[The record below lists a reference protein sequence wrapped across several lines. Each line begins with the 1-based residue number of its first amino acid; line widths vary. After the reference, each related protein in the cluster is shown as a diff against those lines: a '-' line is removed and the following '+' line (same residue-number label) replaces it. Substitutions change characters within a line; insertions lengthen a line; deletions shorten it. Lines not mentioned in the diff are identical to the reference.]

1 MCMVHR
7 EFHLKH
13 SRISIVF
20 QLVIILLII
29 FILYQLLN
37 ILFLIFSIILLL
49 LSFLLF
55 NKKEKTE
62 YLAYLDDDVWSLK
75 FKNNKEIYRVGIKNI
90 LNHQLYVV
98 VQFKQSEQK
107 PIVIWFDQL
116 NRTQWKNLKVLSVLK

>member
-29 FILYQLLN
+29 FILYQSLN
-37 ILFLIFSIILLL
+37 ILFLIFSIILLVV
-49 LSFLLF
+49 SFLLF
-55 NKKEKTE
+55 NKKEKIE

-75 FKNNKEIYRVGIKNI
+75 FKSNKEIYRIGIKNI

>member
-1 MCMVHR
+1 M
-7 EFHLKH
+7 KH

-37 ILFLIFSIILLL
+37 ILFLIFSIILLVI
-49 LSFLLF
+49 SFLFF
-55 NKKEKTE
+55 NKKEKIE

-75 FKNNKEIYRVGIKNI
+75 IKNNKEIYRVGIKNI

>member
-1 MCMVHR
+1 MVHR

-13 SRISIVF
+13 SRISVVF

-29 FILYQLLN
+29 FILYQSSN
-37 ILFLIFSIILLL
+37 VLFLIFSIILLVI
-49 LSFLLF
+49 SFLLF
-55 NKKEKTE
+55 NKKEKIE

-75 FKNNKEIYRVGIKNI
+75 FKNNKQIYRVSIKNI

-98 VQFKQSEQK
+98 IQFKQSEQK